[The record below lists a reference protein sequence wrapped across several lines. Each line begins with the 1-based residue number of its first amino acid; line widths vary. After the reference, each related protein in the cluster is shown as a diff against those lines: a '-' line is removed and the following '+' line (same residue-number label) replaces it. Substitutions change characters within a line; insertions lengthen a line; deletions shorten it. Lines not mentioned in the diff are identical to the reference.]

1 MAGRNKCFFLLLSSP
16 TFRLF
21 QHSLEQHYITK
32 GTFIHEHKQM
42 GSVPVCFPAATWV
55 IEAPR

>member
-21 QHSLEQHYITK
+21 ENSLEQHYITK
-32 GTFIHEHKQM
+32 GTFTHEHKQT
-42 GSVPVCFPAATWV
+42 GSVCFLSAATWL
-55 IEAPR
+55 IAALG